1 MLLYPCLSMEM
12 GCWMPPS
19 QMSLLRA
26 ESVKSLPSLLQ
37 AKEYHVVDK
46 KDSPLAVPVAPR
58 GIDILRNKVDRGDS
72 GFWRSLFG
80 NDSKSKKSDTHHSLS
95 SLYFDQQHNIIRTCL
110 SMTSRMSY
118 FQDRL
123 LAPESK

>member
-1 MLLYPCLSMEM
+1 
-12 GCWMPPS
+12 
-19 QMSLLRA
+19 MSLLRA

-46 KDSPLAVPVAPR
+46 RDSPLTVPVAPR
-58 GIDILRNKVDRGDS
+58 GIDILKNKVDRGDG
-72 GFWRSLFG
+72 GFLRSLFG
-80 NDSKSKKSDTHHSLS
+80 GSGGVGSKAKNQNAYNSLS
-95 SLYFDQQHNIIRTCL
+95 SLYLDQQENIIRTSL

-123 LAPESK
+123 LAPESMHYL